1 MLTAKLKIDGNV
13 FITDTLI
20 VGDNLIKENVLLGQD
35 ILCRKGSKLVIEG
48 EECVLEN
55 VNEITTGNDLNEL
68 QQQRVNEVVQR
79 NEQCFADDAKDLGKC
94 SIAKMEI
101 KLTTD
106 VPVSIKPYR
115 TPFALRPV
123 VRNMISELLEADIIR
138 QSDSPYAS
146 GIVMVKKANGEYRL
160 CVDNQDIPGIQITN
174 RKYCSVYSSDK
185 MKPWCSSVP
194 ELDADNDDDADED
207 ELAVINTDNGTVRLE
222 DDPRSG
228 LAELSPNSSFQ
239 P

>member
-13 FITDTLI
+13 IITDMLI

-35 ILCRKGSKLVIEG
+35 ILCFKGS
-48 EECVLEN
+48 
-55 VNEITTGNDLNEL
+55 NDLSEF

-79 NEQCFADDAKDLGKC
+79 NEQCFANEAKDLGKC

-123 VRNMISELLEADIIR
+123 ISNMISELLEADIIR

-146 GIVMVKKANGEYRL
+146 GIVMVKKANGDL
-160 CVDNQDIPGIQITN
+160 IIVDNEPPATGDSRKLEPNPGA
-174 RKYCSVYSSDK
+174 
-185 MKPWCSSVP
+185 PLP

-207 ELAVINTDNGTVRLE
+207 ELAVINTNNGTVRLE

-228 LAELSPNSSFQ
+228 LAELSPDSSFLTLNNI
-239 P
+239 